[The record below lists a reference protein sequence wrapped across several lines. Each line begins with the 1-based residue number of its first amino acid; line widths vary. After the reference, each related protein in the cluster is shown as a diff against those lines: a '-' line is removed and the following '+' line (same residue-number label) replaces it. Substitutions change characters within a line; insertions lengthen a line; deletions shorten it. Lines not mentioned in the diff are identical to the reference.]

1 MKVKYIFNTFLNVN
15 VEERVFLKL
24 SFLMTTFLAYFI
36 MLGPSISWS
45 WNSDSSILGVFRDE
59 LVLKITWPREIDN
72 PSLEP
77 PTIEKT
83 FLHMNMKTNHWQKQ
97 LSNICSHYKHHW
109 IKFEVFLSIQK
120 ITYTFLKFQKFKFH
134 IRKNSN

>member
-1 MKVKYIFNTFLNVN
+1 
-15 VEERVFLKL
+15 
-24 SFLMTTFLAYFI
+24 
-36 MLGPSISWS
+36 
-45 WNSDSSILGVFRDE
+45 